1 MTKKCSQRRTLF
13 FEFDRNSQ
21 HPQTLTFPKK
31 YAGAVLYKKKTS
43 GMEVRRTPDVR
54 LRFVIVNFGQ
64 IQLLKFVVVMIRSN
78 SFGHL
83 DSVKLITL
91 VLISQTN
98 ITMGFSFVLFF
109 PTSKVSQVFFNVGPT
124 IVGFV
129 LIYLDRLIDLID

>member
-21 HPQTLTFPKK
+21 HPQTLTCPKK
-31 YAGAVLYKKKTS
+31 ICSCGPLQEKKTS

-129 LIYLDRLIDLID
+129 LIYLDRLID